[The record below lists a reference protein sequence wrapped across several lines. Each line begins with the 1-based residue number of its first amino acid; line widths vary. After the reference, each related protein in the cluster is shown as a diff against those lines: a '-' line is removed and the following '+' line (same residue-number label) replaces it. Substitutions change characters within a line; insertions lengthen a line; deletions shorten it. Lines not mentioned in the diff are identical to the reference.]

1 MYVVPLP
8 VDSTSM
14 PGPGPGRDGVQRASV
29 RVISVSHHIILFTI
43 LIDRYSMR
51 FNSIHVNISSWIFTL
66 VDIHILKER
75 KMTEEGEWGEG
86 YDDVEVES
94 INMCSC

>member
-1 MYVVPLP
+1 
-8 VDSTSM
+8 
-14 PGPGPGRDGVQRASV
+14 
-29 RVISVSHHIILFTI
+29 
-43 LIDRYSMR
+43 MR

-86 YDDVEVES
+86 YDDVEEES